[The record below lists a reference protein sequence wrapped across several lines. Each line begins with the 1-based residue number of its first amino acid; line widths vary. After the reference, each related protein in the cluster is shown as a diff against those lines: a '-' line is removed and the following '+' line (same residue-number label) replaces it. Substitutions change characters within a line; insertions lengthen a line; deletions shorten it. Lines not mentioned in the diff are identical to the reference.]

1 MQAIT
6 LDLNQSR
13 YGLSYETGARIAFSL
28 GPFIDY
34 VIKKTQT
41 EATGKVAFYRYM
53 LDKFKERPELRKP
66 IEAEDAGKYTDLFEL
81 IYTAS
86 SPLLSDEKGQ
96 LWAIS
101 RPVSPCFYFGTNNFY
116 DLLLDQQTGKIR
128 EGMKLP
134 DADDMKISIMT
145 TFYNLVLAKFYD
157 LTFTSGQFTIKSIQD
172 PETKLLKY
180 YRLDVDTR
188 FLDIQFEGELP
199 DLKLENLKNR
209 ILEDS
214 NSLNI
219 LQELLPPQKFSIEGM
234 SIVHLTD
241 VTGEYALESIKNII
255 IEHNE
260 CQVGAHGD
268 GISTALKTLVGCDQI
283 QFGLLPYI
291 QLNGKVVMN
300 RASGFD
306 SIIATLSNEDE
317 DNRII
322 YQNLVDDYLKNPR
335 MLIFPEITE
344 GELLN
349 YPILKL
355 LHDHGIRSYAL
366 FPLNYNGRIV
376 GCLEVYA
383 RDAEI
388 FKSSTLSLLEGALPL
403 LSQLLQNLI
412 VDFNHEVSSI
422 ITDKFT
428 SLQPSVQWR
437 FQEAAFNYLLSGG
450 CERSLPIEPIYFE
463 KVQPL
468 YAAVDIKDS
477 SIKRNKAIREDLY
490 ISFEVLETLLLA
502 IKKHSHLELTEGI
515 PNQEAI
521 WNYSEFDELSDREVL
536 KIEDYLMRQLPLY
549 LEQLRNTHPE
559 LSGVVNDYFEATR
572 NKDSMYKNRVL
583 YEKSM
588 QKINRVVTTK
598 LEEFNAEIQSIYP
611 CYFEKF
617 RTDGVEYDIYV
628 GQSITPAIPMPEDLL
643 FTFRFKQLENMANI
657 AKATHALTPKL
668 DIYMQTTHLIF
679 VYEKLIDISFRTDE
693 QRFDVEGS
701 YNIRYQMV
709 KKRIDKAH
717 IKHSTERVTQPGK
730 IAIIYFNSWEAQ
742 EYLGYIKKLQQQQV
756 LEEHIEYIEIEELQ
770 GVEGLKALRVGV
782 IV

>member
-1 MQAIT
+1 
-6 LDLNQSR
+6 
-13 YGLSYETGARIAFSL
+13 
-28 GPFIDY
+28 
-34 VIKKTQT
+34 
-41 EATGKVAFYRYM
+41 
-53 LDKFKERPELRKP
+53 
-66 IEAEDAGKYTDLFEL
+66 
-81 IYTAS
+81 
-86 SPLLSDEKGQ
+86 
-96 LWAIS
+96 
-101 RPVSPCFYFGTNNFY
+101 
-116 DLLLDQQTGKIR
+116 
-128 EGMKLP
+128 
-134 DADDMKISIMT
+134 
-145 TFYNLVLAKFYD
+145 
-157 LTFTSGQFTIKSIQD
+157 
-172 PETKLLKY
+172 
-180 YRLDVDTR
+180 
-188 FLDIQFEGELP
+188 
-199 DLKLENLKNR
+199 
-209 ILEDS
+209 
-214 NSLNI
+214 
-219 LQELLPPQKFSIEGM
+219 
-234 SIVHLTD
+234 
-241 VTGEYALESIKNII
+241 
-255 IEHNE
+255 
-260 CQVGAHGD
+260 
-268 GISTALKTLVGCDQI
+268 
-283 QFGLLPYI
+283 
-291 QLNGKVVMN
+291 
-300 RASGFD
+300 
-306 SIIATLSNEDE
+306 
-317 DNRII
+317 
-322 YQNLVDDYLKNPR
+322 
-335 MLIFPEITE
+335 
-344 GELLN
+344 
-349 YPILKL
+349 
-355 LHDHGIRSYAL
+355 
-366 FPLNYNGRIV
+366 
-376 GCLEVYA
+376 
-383 RDAEI
+383 
-388 FKSSTLSLLEGALPL
+388 LPL